1 MPMTQKEMVK
11 LLKQH
16 GFVEVKS
23 EGKGSHIKMKKPG
36 VRSIPVPKGEL
47 KKRQKDKYWS
57 KLGYYSPLLQYLM
70 EVFYVS
76 KLSSIVLQRTRR
88 GLFH

>member
-47 KKRQKDKYWS
+47 KKGQKDKY
-57 KLGYYSPLLQYLM
+57 
-70 EVFYVS
+70 
-76 KLSSIVLQRTRR
+76 
-88 GLFH
+88 

>member
-23 EGKGSHIKMKKPG
+23 EVKGSHIKMKKSG

-47 KKRQKDKYWS
+47 KKGTERQILKQA
-57 KLGYYSPLLQYLM
+57 GLL
-70 EVFYVS
+70 
-76 KLSSIVLQRTRR
+76 
-88 GLFH
+88 

>member
-23 EGKGSHIKMKKPG
+23 EGKMKKPG

-47 KKRQKDKYWS
+47 KKGTERQILKQA
-57 KLGYYSPLLQYLM
+57 GLL
-70 EVFYVS
+70 
-76 KLSSIVLQRTRR
+76 
-88 GLFH
+88 

>member
-23 EGKGSHIKMKKPG
+23 EGKGSHIKMKKSG

-47 KKRQKDKYWS
+47 KKRDRKTNIEASWAIIARY
-57 KLGYYSPLLQYLM
+57 
-70 EVFYVS
+70 FN
-76 KLSSIVLQRTRR
+76 I
-88 GLFH
+88 

>member
-23 EGKGSHIKMKKPG
+23 GGKGSHIKMKKSG

-47 KKRQKDKYWS
+47 KKGTERQILKQV
-57 KLGYYSPLLQYLM
+57 GLL
-70 EVFYVS
+70 
-76 KLSSIVLQRTRR
+76 
-88 GLFH
+88 

>member
-23 EGKGSHIKMKKPG
+23 EGKGSLIKMKKSG

-47 KKRQKDKYWS
+47 KKGTERQILKQA
-57 KLGYYSPLLQYLM
+57 GLL
-70 EVFYVS
+70 
-76 KLSSIVLQRTRR
+76 
-88 GLFH
+88 

>member
-1 MPMTQKEMVK
+1 MMYHVLIRIIKVSGGKVHMPMTQKEMVK

-47 KKRQKDKYWS
+47 KKGTERQILKQAE
-57 KLGYYSPLLQYLM
+57 LL
-70 EVFYVS
+70 
-76 KLSSIVLQRTRR
+76 
-88 GLFH
+88 

>member
-23 EGKGSHIKMKKPG
+23 EGKCSHIKMKKSG
-36 VRSIPVPKGEL
+36 VRSIPVPKGVL
-47 KKRQKDKYWS
+47 KKGTERQILKQE
-57 KLGYYSPLLQYLM
+57 GLL
-70 EVFYVS
+70 
-76 KLSSIVLQRTRR
+76 
-88 GLFH
+88 